1 MRLLKIV
8 PDNTSFRFVRLRWFA
23 FAFTILLTG
32 ASIALVA
39 SRGLTLGVDFVG
51 GLMIEAGFEQPV
63 PLDKL
68 RRDIGRMDVGDV
80 SLQHFG
86 GPRNIA
92 HRLPLPPAPAP
103 AMPAPVSSEDRGVGK
118 QGVKP

>member
-1 MRLLKIV
+1 MSLLKSV

-23 FAFTILLTG
+23 SAFTILLTG

-68 RRDIGRMDVGDV
+68 RPDIGRLNVGAV
-80 SLQHFG
+80 SLQAFG
-86 GPRNIA
+86 GPRNNA
-92 HRLPLPPAPAP
+92 LRLPLPPGADA
-103 AMPAPVSSEDRGVGK
+103 AVQSL
-118 QGVKP
+118 VKPVPAQLAAA

>member
-32 ASIALVA
+32 ASIALIA

-51 GLMIEAGFEQPV
+51 GLMIEAGFEQLALAAGGTDKEVADAVREAGRPQPPTVTV
-63 PLDKL
+63 PSLAEEGGREVHRRGHL
-68 RRDIGRMDVGDV
+68 RMLTTD
-80 SLQHFG
+80 
-86 GPRNIA
+86 
-92 HRLPLPPAPAP
+92 
-103 AMPAPVSSEDRGVGK
+103 
-118 QGVKP
+118 